1 MLNLDL
7 LNGINFKKGC
17 YTGQEIVARMHYLG
31 KLKQR
36 MFVCDLSQA
45 NTELEPGDKV
55 FSDEALSK
63 SVGNIVSISNSQAL
77 AVLRLDAL
85 EETTLFI
92 NNQTNLSIAKNQ
104 PYSLELK
111 K

>member
-1 MLNLDL
+1 
-7 LNGINFKKGC
+7 
-17 YTGQEIVARMHYLG
+17 MHYLG

-36 MFVCDLSQA
+36 MFVCNLSQQ

-63 SVGNIVSISNSQAL
+63 SVGNIDSISNSQAL

-85 EETTLFI
+85 EESETTLFI
-92 NNQTNLSIAKNQ
+92 NNETNLSIAKDQ